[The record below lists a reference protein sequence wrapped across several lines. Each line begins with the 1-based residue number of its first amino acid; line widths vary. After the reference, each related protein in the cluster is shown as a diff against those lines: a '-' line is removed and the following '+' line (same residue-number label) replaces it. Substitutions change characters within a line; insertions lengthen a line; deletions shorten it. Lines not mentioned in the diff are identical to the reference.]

1 MRWVTY
7 ASPAD
12 GGERPGLLS
21 DGAVHGLRGTA
32 RLLDLLGDDGG
43 RLAEAAQSALADPAE
58 VVAQEQA
65 RLRAPIPVP
74 PSIRDYMAFEE
85 HITQRQARRADRDV
99 DPGLVRAARSST
111 SPTRPPSMAQR
122 TTWRSHRARSSSTTN
137 SRSPRSSGVRAATS
151 SPEQAEEHIAGYLIL
166 CDWSAR
172 DVQFAEMTQ
181 MLGPVKGKDSA
192 TSLGPAL
199 VTPDELAPYRK
210 GKAFDLAMTAS
221 VNGRPYSEGNL
232 ADIYWSF
239 GQMIS
244 YASRGTRVVP
254 GDVIGSGTVG
264 TGCILELSGLH
275 GSDSYPWLQPG
286 DQVRLEV
293 AHLGAISARILP
305 ARPVFRCAEAGQSA
319 ARGAGQ
325 SAAREP
331 GSPLRGTAVRCAEPG
346 SPLRGSR
353 ARSAAIPRRPTGKV
367 RKRRAGNRPR
377 QPLR

>member
-7 ASPAD
+7 VSPAD
-12 GGERPGLLS
+12 GGERPGLLRN
-21 DGAVHGLRGTA
+21 GTVHGLRGTA

-43 RLAEAAQSALADPAE
+43 RLAQAAENALADPAE
-58 VVAQEQA
+58 VVKEEQA
-65 RLRAPIPVP
+65 RLCAPIPVP

-85 HITQRQARRADRDV
+85 HTRNARLARGREVDRGWYELPVFYFTNPAAVHGPADDVAISPGSRQFDYELEVAAVIGREGRDLS
-99 DPGLVRAARSST
+99 PG
-111 SPTRPPSMAQR
+111 
-122 TTWRSHRARSSSTTN
+122 
-137 SRSPRSSGVRAATS
+137 
-151 SPEQAEEHIAGYLIL
+151 QAEEHIAGYLIL

-172 DVQFAEMTQ
+172 DVQFAEMKQ

-199 VTPDELAPYRK
+199 VTPDELAPYRR
-210 GKAFDLAMTAS
+210 GKAFDLAMTAT

-244 YASRGTRVVP
+244 YASQGTRVVP

-305 ARPVFRCAEAGQSA
+305 GRPVA
-319 ARGAGQ
+319 APKQ
-325 SAAREP
+325 
-331 GSPLRGTAVRCAEPG
+331 AVP
-346 SPLRGSR
+346 
-353 ARSAAIPRRPTGKV
+353 
-367 RKRRAGNRPR
+367 
-377 QPLR
+377 